1 MSQTVEAVF
10 DGEVLRPT
18 EPLQLEPNTRVLVT
32 LEVQEENQEK
42 TKSFLQVARSLE
54 LEGPADWSAHI
65 EDYLYGDKRYNDH

>member
-32 LEVQEENQEK
+32 LEVQGSQGEA
-42 TKSFLQVARSLE
+42 KSFLQVARSLE
-54 LEGPADWSAHI
+54 LEGPADWSTHT
-65 EDYLYGDKRYNDH
+65 EDYLYGDKRYNDR

>member
-32 LEVQEENQEK
+32 LEVQENQGEA
-42 TKSFLQVARSLE
+42 KSFLQVARSLE

-65 EDYLYGDKRYNDH
+65 EDYLYGDKRYNDR